1 MKQLSHILSYPITVL
16 FYLCFGLILLV
27 FHPLQW
33 LSFNLIGYQG
43 HKKVVDCFNWFIV
56 RSLHILGTTFKVTRT
71 NDIPKGV
78 PIIIISNHQS
88 LWDISPLSW
97 FLRKHHPKFVSK
109 QELGKGIPSVSYNL
123 NHGGSIL
130 IDRSNPRQALTE
142 MVKFAKYLVKHN
154 RSGVIFPE
162 GTRSK
167 TGKLRPFHR
176 TGLTTLFKKAPD
188 AYVLPVTIN
197 NSWKLQ
203 RNGMFPMP
211 LGVCLK
217 LHFHP
222 VVKVSDYPSEE
233 LIDLIEQ
240 TIKSRVIV

>member
-1 MKQLSHILSYPITVL
+1 MKQLLHILSYPITVF
-16 FYLCFGLILLV
+16 FYFCFGLILLV

-33 LSFNLIGYQG
+33 ISFNLIGYNG
-43 HKKVVDCFNWFIV
+43 HKKMVDYFNWFII
-56 RSLHILGTTFKVTRT
+56 RSLHILGTTFKVTST

-78 PIIIISNHQS
+78 PLIIISNHQS

-109 QELGKGIPSVSYNL
+109 KELGKGIPSVSYNL
-123 NHGGSIL
+123 NHGGSVL
-130 IDRSNPRQALTE
+130 IDRKNPRQALTE
-142 MVKFAKYLVKHN
+142 MVKFAKYLVQHN

-176 TGLTTLFKKAPD
+176 TGLLTLFKKAPD

-203 RNGMFPMP
+203 RYGMFPMP
-211 LGVCLK
+211 LGVRLK

-222 VVKVSDYPSEE
+222 IVKVSDHNPES
-233 LIDLIEQ
+233 LIDLVEK
-240 TIKSRVIV
+240 TIKSKVDS

>member
-1 MKQLSHILSYPITVL
+1 MTVL
-16 FYLCFGLILLV
+16 FYACFGLILLV

-33 LSFNLIGYQG
+33 ISFNIFGYQA
-43 HKKVVDCFNWFIV
+43 HKKTVDCFNWCII
-56 RSLHILGTTFKVTRT
+56 RSLHILGTTFKVSGT
-71 NDIPKGV
+71 NNIPKGV

-97 FLRKHHPKFVSK
+97 FLRRNHPKFVSK
-109 QELGKGIPSVSYNL
+109 QELGKGIPSVSFNL

-130 IDRSNPRQALTE
+130 IDRKNPRQALTE
-142 MVKFAKYLVKHN
+142 MIKFAKYLVTFN

-167 TGKLRPFHR
+167 TGAPRPFHR
-176 TGLTTLFKKAPD
+176 TGLLTLIKKAPN
-188 AYVLPVTIN
+188 AYILPVTIN

-203 RNGMFPMP
+203 RYGMFPMP
-211 LGVCLK
+211 LGVRLK

-222 VVKVSDYPSEE
+222 IVKVSDYDPES
-233 LIDLIEQ
+233 LIDLAEK
-240 TIKSRVIV
+240 TIKSRIDL